1 MRLIDADKI
10 PFSQREDGCLNDV
23 AYRYDI
29 NEMPTIEPTSIAP
42 SPSDPLTIEEL
53 REMDGEPV
61 WIVHTDYTPFGKEY
75 WGIVRDGFSGLP
87 NCFVATRDENIQL
100 LYSEYGKTWLAYR
113 RKPKKGEERQWQ
125 KYC

>member
-1 MRLIDADKI
+1 MRLIDADQLLDFIKFDEELI
-10 PFSQREDGCLNDV
+10 APEERTTEDIVMMIKC
-23 AYRYDI
+23 A
-29 NEMPTIEPTSIAP
+29 PTIYPP
-42 SPSDPLTIEEL
+42 PNFPLTLDEL

-113 RKPKKGEERQWQ
+113 RKPEKGEDNA
-125 KYC
+125 